1 MTNSEKSPGF
11 LSGTVALIGRT
22 NAGKSTFLNTAL
34 EAKVSIVSD
43 KAQTT
48 RRQILGIKTSE
59 RGQIVFFDCPG
70 IHRPQHKLN
79 ERMMKDVHASLG
91 DTNLVLYF
99 VDIGLH
105 RDDPFIRSMLQA
117 LDKPVFLVINKIDK
131 FSKSKI
137 LEFIQFHKDKYPW
150 AEIVPISALS
160 GDNVDTLIDLIFK
173 YLPEGP
179 AFYPPE
185 ELTVQSERFYAAEI
199 VREKLLN
206 ETEDELPFTSS
217 VKTES
222 IEKKENVVVIRAEIY
237 VESKSQKKIVIGS
250 QGNRI
255 KKIGETARH
264 ELEEYFSQK
273 VYLELFVKVMPNWR
287 NSPQVIGDTLQD

>member
-1 MTNSEKSPGF
+1 MTPSEKSPGF

-22 NAGKSTFLNTAL
+22 NAGKSTFLNTIL

-59 RGQIVFFDCPG
+59 KGQIVFFDSPG
-70 IHRPQHKLN
+70 IHRPHHKLN

-91 DTNLVLYF
+91 DTDLILYF

-105 RDDPFIRSMLQA
+105 RDDPFIRTMLQP
-117 LDKPVFLVINKIDK
+117 LGKPVFLVINKIDK

-137 LEFIQFHKDKYPW
+137 LEFINFQKDKYPW

-160 GDNVDTLIDLIFK
+160 GDNTDYLLDLVFK

-179 AFYPPE
+179 PFYPQE
-185 ELTVQSERFYAAEI
+185 ELTVQSERYYSAEI

-206 ETEDELPFTSS
+206 ETEDEIPFTTT
-217 VKTES
+217 VKTEE
-222 IEKKENVVVIRAEIY
+222 IQKKENVVVVRADIY

-250 QGNRI
+250 QGSRLR
-255 KKIGETARH
+255 KIGEAARL

-287 NSPQVIGDTLQD
+287 NSPQLIGDMLV

>member
-1 MTNSEKSPGF
+1 MTPYEKSPGF

-22 NAGKSTFLNTAL
+22 NAGKSTFLNTVL

-48 RRQILGIKTSE
+48 RRQILGIKTTDK
-59 RGQIVFFDCPG
+59 GQIVFFDSPG

-91 DTNLVLYF
+91 DTDLILYF
-99 VDIGLH
+99 VDIGVH
-105 RDDPFIRSMLQA
+105 RDDPFIRTMLQP
-117 LDKPVFLVINKIDK
+117 LKKPVFLVINKIDK

-137 LEFIQFHKDKYPW
+137 LEFINFQKDKYPW

-160 GDNVDTLIDLIFK
+160 ADNTDYLLDLVFK

-179 AFYPPE
+179 PFYADE
-185 ELTVQSERFYAAEI
+185 ELTVQSERYYAAEI

-206 ETEDELPFTSS
+206 ETEDEIPFTTT
-217 VKTES
+217 VKTEE
-222 IEKKENVVVIRAEIY
+222 IQKKENVVVVRAEIY
-237 VESKSQKKIVIGS
+237 VESRSQKKIVIGS
-250 QGNRI
+250 QGSRLR
-255 KKIGETARH
+255 KIGEAARI

-273 VYLELFVKVMPNWR
+273 VYLELFVKIVPNWR
-287 NSPQVIGDTLQD
+287 NSPQIIGDMMV